1 MNSKVMLL
9 IAGLLVGGVVG
20 YLTRPAATE
29 ITLGPLSIE
38 VEGDRAAGGGG
49 PVTSGQWQH
58 IAIFTAIGG
67 VIGIAAGF
75 VVARR
80 A

>member
-38 VEGDRAAGGGG
+38 VEGDRRAEGGG
-49 PVTSGQWQH
+49 PITSSQWQH
-58 IAIFTAIGG
+58 IAIFLAIGG

-75 VVARR
+75 VAGRR
-80 A
+80 S